1 MVNLDYLYNPEA
13 AKPYFNKDYFLD
25 KKLGFQVIE
34 KGIILPQKD
43 NIIDGRWTHGKGGI
57 VDSKGEYF
65 AESFAIPGL
74 SRGIYTPPPESIQHS
89 SETVIYFDMLY
100 PTWGHLIT
108 DNLKRVWFFRS
119 EYFKQFKDCP
129 IVCTIFGHND
139 RERQPGFIER
149 RPDFKRLLEI
159 LEFDVSKLREI
170 MQPTQFERIILPD
183 ISFFSPHYKI
193 KVFTNEYRET
203 ISRVRDFALKNRT
216 PISSKKF
223 YFFHGK
229 RNQIGEER
237 LAQYLESKGYEI
249 INPEKQKLTFDEE
262 LNILINCESYI
273 SSNGSV
279 EENTMFSRDNV
290 EKTIIIRSPW
300 NFHYYPEVCLQVHPL
315 NLTYIDSSLS
325 LFSGFVSSSFPLYI
339 ISEQLKRFFGD
350 KWNGYEEE
358 DFKSFLQL
366 IKTCTS
372 RGLTAAPG
380 ATAYYASIFTDFMA
394 QLKRRKDLIA
404 AYNMPPDWDTFLS
417 TLTYQTHVHMKG
429 WRDGYKSENQCSN
442 PIDQELEILA
452 IQINYTAHKVY
463 CSVYYNDKEGWS
475 EEVLAPEM
483 VGTVGV
489 RKPIYG
495 MRVRLDEAGSK
506 EFDILYRMHKFDGE
520 WTKWAKNGEALYSH
534 GVKVNAIQ
542 IKLEP
547 VNIQPA
553 QEIPKQS
560 VELQTF
566 SMKNGEAVHWQRQ
579 DLNQMYKGM

>member
-1 MVNLDYLYNPEA
+1 MVNLDYLYNLEA
-13 AKPYFNKDYFLD
+13 MKWRFDKNYFVD

-34 KGIILPQKD
+34 HGTILPHKD
-43 NIIDGRWTHGKGGI
+43 FMENGKYTHGKGGI
-57 VDSKGEYF
+57 IDNKGEYIK
-65 AESFAIPGL
+65 ESFAVPRL
-74 SRGIYTPPPESIQHS
+74 SKGSYTLPPESIQHS
-89 SETVIYFDMLY
+89 SETVIYLDMLY
-100 PTWGHLIT
+100 SVWGHLIT
-108 DNLKRVWFFRS
+108 DNLKRLWFFRS
-119 EYFKQFKDCP
+119 ECFKQFKDCP
-129 IVCTIFGHND
+129 IVYTILGSNGKK
-139 RERQPGFIER
+139 RQPNFFER
-149 RPDFKRLLEI
+149 NKTFKRLLEI
-159 LEFDVSKLREI
+159 LEFDVSRLQEI
-170 MQPTQFERIILPD
+170 IQPTQFERIILPD
-183 ISFFSPHYKI
+183 SSFLSLNFSDMGS
-193 KVFTNEYRET
+193 FTTEYRET
-203 ISRVRDFALKNRT
+203 IDIMRNFALKNRT
-216 PISSKKF
+216 PTSSNRI
-223 YFFHGK
+223 YFFYGR

-237 LAQYLESKGYEI
+237 LAEYFKSKGYEI
-249 INPEKQKLTFDEE
+249 ISPEKLTLDEQ
-262 LNILINCESYI
+262 LNLLINCESLASPLGSCSHNSVFLRDGAETIYI
-273 SSNGSV
+273 PRSSGY
-279 EENTMFSRDNV
+279 FSD
-290 EKTIIIRSPW
+290 
-300 NFHYYPEVCLQVHPL
+300 YQCALDQVHPL
-315 NLTYIDSSLS
+315 NANYVHSTMSI
-325 LFSGFVSSSFPLYI
+325 FGSFNNFCFI
-339 ISEQLKRFFGD
+339 ISEQLKKFFSD

-358 DFKSFLQL
+358 DFKTFLQYVKNMKSQG
-366 IKTCTS
+366 IAIDS
-372 RGLTAAPG
+372 RAKERYGSVLEE
-380 ATAYYASIFTDFMA
+380 FLA

-404 AYNMPPDWDTFLS
+404 AYNMPPDWDKFEPQFV
-417 TLTYQTHVHMKG
+417 YQTHVHMKG